1 MTGPAREPF
10 GTRLAAAMVAR
21 GPLCV
26 GIDPHPQLL
35 AAWGLDDDVAGLER
49 FARTVVEALG
59 DQVAVLKPQCAF
71 FERHGSRGVA
81 VLEQVLAEA
90 AQAGALTIAD
100 AKRGDIG
107 STMTAYAQAFVGEG
121 SPLAADAVTASPY
134 LGFESLRPLLDLA
147 AANGRGVFVLALTS
161 NPEGPALQLA
171 TTADGRSVAQTILD
185 AVSEQNRG
193 SAGLGSSGLGSSGL
207 SSTRLGSVGVVVGA
221 TAGSAASGLRVDVG
235 GPVLAPGI
243 GAQGAG
249 PEQLRALFP
258 HSLSAVLPSSSRE
271 VLGAGPTPAGLRRAA
286 QACLEQVRDALTTPV

>member
-1 MTGPAREPF
+1 MDSF
-10 GTRLAAAMVAR
+10 GTRLRTATAR
-21 GPLCV
+21 RGRLCV
-26 GIDPHPQLL
+26 GIDPHPELL
-35 AAWGLDDDVAGLER
+35 AAWGLDDNLAGLER
-49 FARTVVEALG
+49 FTATVAEALAER
-59 DQVAVLKPQCAF
+59 VAVVKPQSAF
-71 FERHGSRGVA
+71 YERHGSRGIMI
-81 VLEQVLAEA
+81 LESYIRQLRE
-90 AQAGALTIAD
+90 AGALVLLD

-107 STMTAYAQAFVGEG
+107 STVAAYARAYLDQSAPMAV
-121 SPLAADAVTASPY
+121 DAVTASPY
-134 LGFESLRPLLDLA
+134 LGVGALRPMIDTALA
-147 AANGRGVFVLALTS
+147 QGAGVFVLALTS
-161 NPEGPALQLA
+161 NPEGPELQLA

-193 SAGLGSSGLGSSGL
+193 SAGLGSTGL
-207 SSTRLGSVGVVVGA
+207 SSTVLGSTGVVVGA

-286 QACLEQVRDALTTPV
+286 QACLEQVRGALTTPV